1 MSNQTD
7 KRIMKIPFSP
17 PDITEAEANEVRD
30 ALLSGWITTGPRT
43 KELERQIAS
52 YCHTDK
58 AVCLNSA
65 TACLESVLR
74 VLGIGPGDEVITS
87 AYTYTASA
95 SVICHVGAKVVLID
109 TKKDSWE
116 MDYDMMADTINE
128 HTKAI
133 IPVDLGGVPCDY
145 DRIFDIV
152 DSKKHL
158 FRPDNDIQKA
168 IGRIV
173 VTADAAHAFGASRHG
188 RMAGSIADFT
198 SFSFHA
204 VKNFTT
210 AEGGALTWR
219 PIEGVDNDAL
229 YKEFQLLSLHG
240 QSKDAL
246 AKTQLGAWEYD
257 IVSPAYKCN
266 MTDIMAAIG
275 LVQMKRYE
283 GLLARRREMI
293 GMYDEALR
301 GHDIQVLDH
310 YNDEHK
316 SSGHLY
322 LVRLLGKDETFRN
335 NVITEMA
342 KRDIACNVH
351 YKPLPMMTAYKAL
364 GFDIKDFPNA
374 YGQFRNEVT
383 LPLHTRL
390 TDEQIDYLLK
400 NFIDIAF

>member
-1 MSNQTD
+1 
-7 KRIMKIPFSP
+7 MKIPFSP